1 MRLEFV
7 PAWDIEE
14 AWPEIAHMLAK
25 ALAKQTAMSLESVKA
40 DCVRGK
46 FWLWRVPG
54 RAAFLTEIQQ
64 FPLERI
70 CMIVLCGGD
79 SLEEW
84 LQVADETL
92 TRHARHFGCSALM
105 IVGRKG
111 WSRACPAYEV
121 QDYVMRKAL
130 APTGGG

>member
-1 MRLEFV
+1 MSLEFV
-7 PAWDIEE
+7 PTWDIELV
-14 AWPEIAHMLAK
+14 WPEVAPFLAR
-25 ALAKQTAMSLESVKA
+25 ALEKQTAMSLESVKA

-46 FWLWRVPG
+46 FWLWRIRQ

-84 LQVADETL
+84 VNEADETL

-105 IVGRKG
+105 IVGRRG

-130 APTGGG
+130 PPPGAS